1 MCCYPYHLVK
11 GLSSIWIILPIKP
24 NILKVDNEDKNAS
37 KFLIYIQ
44 LIFENSKFL
53 KIFSF
58 SFVGWTKDCLKTLYY
73 ISMNF
78 YSENLL

>member
-1 MCCYPYHLVK
+1 MSIWQHINSKKLCFLLLNIMCCYPYHLVK

-58 SFVGWTKDCLKTLYY
+58 SFVG
-73 ISMNF
+73 
-78 YSENLL
+78 